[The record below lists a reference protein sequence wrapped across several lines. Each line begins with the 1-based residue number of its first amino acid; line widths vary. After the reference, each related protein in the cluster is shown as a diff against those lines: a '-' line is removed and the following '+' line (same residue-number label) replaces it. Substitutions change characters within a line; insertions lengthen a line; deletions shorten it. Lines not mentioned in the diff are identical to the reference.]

1 MSFDI
6 KGFLNERFEPRTVD
20 YPVPILK
27 PWFSNG
33 KKPVWT
39 IRSITAAEIGRA
51 DEAVANEGLTTQIL
65 EAVTSMNSPE
75 VSAKIKELVGKS
87 GDKPKTIAKRIYH
100 LMYGSVSPKCDL
112 ELAVKL
118 CDTFPVVFYELTN
131 EILQLSGQG
140 FQPGKSKP
148 SGEMI
153 ASS

>member
-6 KGFLNERFEPRTVD
+6 KGFLKERFEPRTTD
-20 YPVPILK
+20 HPVPNLK
-27 PWFSNG
+27 QWFKNG
-33 KKPVWT
+33 DKPVWT

-75 VSAKIKELVGKS
+75 VSEKIKELVGKS

-100 LMYGSVSPKCDL
+100 LMYGSVDPKCDL

-118 CDTFPVVFYELTN
+118 CDTYPVVFYELTN
-131 EILQLSGQG
+131 EILSLSGQG
-140 FQPGKSKP
+140 FAPGKSKP
-148 SGEMI
+148 SGKTTE
-153 ASS
+153 SS

>member
-6 KGFLNERFEPRTVD
+6 KKFINERFEPRTFD
-20 YPVPILK
+20 YPVPVLK

-33 KKPVWT
+33 KKPVWK
-39 IRSITAAEIGRA
+39 IRSIDAAEIGRA

-75 VSAKIKELVGKS
+75 VAAKIKDLMGKS

-100 LMYGSVSPKCDL
+100 LMYGSVDPKCDL

-118 CDTFPVVFYELTN
+118 CDTFPVTFYELTN
-131 EILQLSGQG
+131 EILSLSGQG
-140 FQPGKSKP
+140 FEPGKLRP
-148 SGEMI
+148 SGKTKE
-153 ASS
+153 SS